1 VHPQAQLHPFHFPA
15 MHPLTNL
22 SLTILM
28 SFKLCKETLEQF
40 MRMVCAFLN
49 EKADVVPLQ

>member
-1 VHPQAQLHPFHFPA
+1 